1 MIIYRIFLQ
10 IKDRLGGVR
19 YIHVVLVLWVLCVGI
34 YAYFAGIQRA
44 APQGKPGSVVRHQ
57 LQPQVQANTISTSTI
72 PLKSAQMGAFLAS
85 KSGTKYYQSGCAAA
99 NRIKSENR
107 VYFASEGEAIAA
119 GYGKAQTC

>member
-19 YIHVVLVLWVLCVGI
+19 HIHVVLVLWVLCVGI

-44 APQGKPGSVVRHQ
+44 SPQGRLGSVVRHQ
-57 LQPQVQANTISTSTI
+57 TQPKVQANTISTSTMPI
-72 PLKSAQMGAFLAS
+72 KSVQIGAFVAS
-85 KSGTKYYQSGCAAA
+85 KSGTKYYQSGCAAT

-107 VYFASEGEAIAA
+107 VYFASEGEAKAA